1 MPLSRRELL
10 ALSVTGLLSASS
22 RAQSLAAFGWP
33 TPRAGLDVPPDF
45 DPDIEIV
52 LTAAPAEVQLRPGRP
67 TTVWRFTG
75 ALIKGPAS
83 ALTAH
88 ADSYLGP
95 TLRFTRGQK
104 VRIRF
109 RNALSEPSIV
119 HWHGLDVPEIA
130 DGHPH
135 KAIEPGAEYLY
146 EFTVENRAGTYWY
159 HPHPHERTGPQVNMG
174 LAGLLIVHDADERA
188 VALPSGEEELL
199 CVLQDRAFDEANQLR
214 YAANMME
221 REMGFTG
228 DVMMVNGKPNT
239 EWSLA
244 TRAYRVRVL
253 NGSNARIY
261 KLAWSD
267 ATPMTVLG
275 TDGGLLEQPLE
286 KRVVTLAPG
295 QRVELWLDLTSRA
308 VGSSLSLRSE
318 AFPISDAGL
327 DMGGGGG
334 MGMGMGGMGGMRS
347 GNSAVPLGAAVT
359 LLGITVARR
368 EVSTVRLP
376 ARLVSYDKTWQSVAN
391 ATVRSVPLTF
401 RRMVWFMGGRA
412 FDMHEVADD
421 ETVKAD
427 STHVWEFTNA
437 GGPMGMQMA
446 HPIHLHGR
454 QFRVLGRT
462 GGAATN
468 ALREGLVDA
477 GWTDTVLVLPGE
489 TVRIQ
494 VRFTTHP
501 GTYLYHCHI
510 LEHEDMGMMRNF
522 KVV

>member
-1 MPLSRRELL
+1 MSLSRRELL
-10 ALSVTGLLSASS
+10 ALGITGLLGTAT
-22 RAQSLAAFGWP
+22 RAEALTSFGSP
-33 TPRAGLDVPPDF
+33 ALRRAPGADSDFEPDV
-45 DPDIEIV
+45 EII
-52 LTAAPAEVQLRPGRP
+52 LTAAPGEVQLRPGRA

-75 ALIKGPAS
+75 SVTKGPAS

-109 RNALSEPSIV
+109 HNQLAEPSIV
-119 HWHGLDVPEIA
+119 HWHGLDVPEAA

-135 KAIEPGAEYLY
+135 KAIAAGSEYLY

-174 LAGLLIVHDADERA
+174 LAGLLIVSDPDERA
-188 VALPSGEEELL
+188 LALPSGDGELT
-199 CVLQDRAFDEANQLR
+199 CVLQDRAFDEANQFR

-228 DVMMVNGKPNT
+228 DVMLVNGKPDAQ
-239 EWSLA
+239 WSLA

-267 ATPMTVLG
+267 GTPMTVLG
-275 TDGGLLEQPLE
+275 TDGGLLERPREQ
-286 KRVVTLAPG
+286 RFVTLAPA
-295 QRVELWLDLTSRA
+295 QRAELWLDLSTRA
-308 VGSSLSLRSE
+308 VGSALELRSE
-318 AFPISDAGL
+318 SFPLADAGL
-327 DMGGGGG
+327 DMGGGG
-334 MGMGMGGMGGMRS
+334 MGMGMGGMRAREG
-347 GNSAVPLGAAVT
+347 AVPLGAPLK
-359 LLGITVARR
+359 LLGITVAKR
-368 EVSTVRLP
+368 EASSARLP
-376 ARLVSYDKTWQSVAN
+376 ARLATYDRAWQPVAD
-391 ATVRSVPLTF
+391 APVRNIPMTF

-412 FDMHEVADD
+412 FDMHEVAED
-421 ETVKAD
+421 ETVKAG
-427 STHVWEFTNA
+427 STHLWEFTNA

-446 HPIHLHGR
+446 HPIHMHGR
-454 QFRVLGRT
+454 QFRVLSRT
-462 GGAATN
+462 GGNAGN
-468 ALREGLVDA
+468 ALREGLVDD
-477 GWTDTVLVLPGE
+477 GWMDTVLVLPGE

-494 VRFTTHP
+494 VRFTAHT
-501 GTYLYHCHI
+501 GLYLYHCHI

-522 KVV
+522 RVV